1 MDLENQNRMVDD
13 NTIDVPGIQ
22 YGQPATDRG
31 APEPDANAAGT
42 PSPVK
47 GKDTHRLNLLRNL
60 RSGLRMALLRRVDS
74 DGLRAAAGDLAFLAV
89 TDLVLNLIVSFLLVG
104 AGGEFNYPAF
114 PSFFFHLPLMLLCG
128 LLAGRLLDRREL
140 VTLLPVALIS
150 LSIPIELCHGALEG
164 MSHLHRL
171 AWLERYL
178 NAPHYYRFF
187 WWWTAAA
194 TLFLVRLG
202 QVKLSRSIA
211 LMLLFPVLVVF
222 PLTLFPRG
230 DLWVG
235 GEEQSESGELRLT
248 EEVLAAQSRLLDK
261 QLAGL
266 LPGGKSGP
274 VLYFVGFAGDATQDV
289 FMRELTAVE
298 RLMSERFGAAG
309 RTVTLVNNPRTATS
323 LPFATATN
331 LDRTLERVGRVM
343 NRDEDILF
351 LFLTSH
357 GTPEHVLAVE
367 NGPLELDGLTPE
379 MVRRMLKK
387 SGATWKVLVVSACYA
402 GGFVEPL
409 KNDHTLII
417 TAADATHESF
427 GCSSGEKFT
436 WFGKAYFDEAMRGSY
451 SFTTAFNRAR
461 ETIRKWEAEQGET
474 PSNPQIW
481 IGQEM
486 ERKLVQLEKR
496 LAAGGGTV
504 ERAEKLK

>member
-1 MDLENQNRMVDD
+1 MNQENQNRILND
-13 NTIDVPGIQ
+13 NTVDSPWMQ
-22 YGQPATDRG
+22 SGQPETAGG
-31 APEPDANAAGT
+31 APEPDGDAASAPPLG
-42 PSPVK
+42 K
-47 GKDTHRLNLLRNL
+47 GKDTLRLNLLRNL
-60 RSGLRMALLRRVDS
+60 RSGVRMALFRRLVL
-74 DGLRAAAGDLAFLAV
+74 DGFRAASGDLAFLAI
-89 TDLVLNLIVSFLLVG
+89 TDLFLNLIVSFLLVG
-104 AGGEFNYPAF
+104 EGGEFNYSAF

-128 LLAGRLLDRREL
+128 FLAGRLLARPAL
-140 VTLLPVALIS
+140 VTLVPVALIS
-150 LSIPIELCHGALEG
+150 LSIPIELCHGALEV

-171 AWLERYL
+171 EWLEKYL

-194 TLFLVRLG
+194 TFFLVRL
-202 QVKLSRSIA
+202 VPVNLFRRIA
-211 LMLLFPVLVVF
+211 LIILFPALLVF
-222 PLTLFPRG
+222 PLSLFPRG

-235 GEEQSESGELRLT
+235 GEEKSESGELRLS

-274 VLYFVGFAGDATQDV
+274 ELYFVGFAGDATQDV

-309 RTVTLVNNPRTATS
+309 RTVTLVNNPRTGTS

-331 LDRTLERVGRVM
+331 LDRALEKVGRVM
-343 NRDEDILF
+343 NRDEDVLF

-357 GTPEHVLAVE
+357 GTPEHVLAVD

-379 MVRRMLKK
+379 MVRRMLKN
-387 SGATWKVLVVSACYA
+387 SGVTWKVLVVSACYA

-409 KNDHTLII
+409 KDDHTLII

-436 WFGKAYFDEAMRGSY
+436 WFGKAYFDEALRASN
-451 SFTTAFNRAR
+451 SFTAAFTQAR
-461 ETIRKWEAEQGET
+461 ETIRKWEVEQGEI

-481 IGQEM
+481 VGKRM
-486 ERKLVQLEKR
+486 ERKLVQLENR
-496 LAAGGGTV
+496 LAAGKGTAG
-504 ERAEKLK
+504 RGKIK